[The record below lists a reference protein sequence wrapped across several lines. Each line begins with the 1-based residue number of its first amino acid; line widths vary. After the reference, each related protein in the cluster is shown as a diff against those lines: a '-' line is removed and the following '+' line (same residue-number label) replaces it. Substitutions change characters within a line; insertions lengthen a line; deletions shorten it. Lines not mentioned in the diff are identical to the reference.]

1 VPARQPAWRYHE
13 CLLDLSRETSF
24 AEDCAD
30 RNQRPL
36 IMVWGDSTAAAL
48 MPGLRK
54 VQETRNFG
62 IAQFTSSS
70 CIPAVGADIAGN
82 PNCRAINDK
91 VLAIARDLK
100 PDIVLLHGTWQEH
113 MDEVAGTVAMLRQAG
128 ARVVVLGGVP
138 FWRRGL
144 PSEVLRYYMLRHSL
158 TPVRYK
164 GDIGP
169 NWSDAVLREKLVP
182 VGAEFISAREV
193 LCTADGCLTRTG
205 DSAADISTG
214 DQIHLTAGGSA
225 FLVEAIIGR
234 VLGGK

>member
-1 VPARQPAWRYHE
+1 
-13 CLLDLSRETSF
+13 
-24 AEDCAD
+24 
-30 RNQRPL
+30 
-36 IMVWGDSTAAAL
+36 

-70 CIPAVGADIAGN
+70 CIPALDADIAGN

-113 MDEVAGTVAMLRQAG
+113 MDEVAGTVTMLRQAG

-158 TPVRYK
+158 IPVRFK
-164 GDIGP
+164 GDLGP
-169 NWSDAVLREKLVP
+169 NRMDAVLREKLVP
-182 VGAEFISAREV
+182 LGAEFISARDV
-193 LCTADGCLTRTG
+193 LCNADGCLTRTG
-205 DSAADISTG
+205 DSAADISTS

-225 FLVEAIIGR
+225 FLVEAIIDR
-234 VLGGK
+234 LLGSKR